1 MTRHIRALIMSVLLA
16 VFVWYTPAVSTPLA
30 HAVQSVTDRFDR
42 RPEHAILFIGNSR
55 TFYHDMPFMMR
66 KLADSAGSP
75 ERYKIVV
82 HAPGGAT
89 LEDHWNTP
97 SVHGLLKQKWR
108 NVIIQAQSSEHV
120 NEADDASFHLYGAKL
135 INEARIGGSIPL
147 LYVTWRYSDDFE
159 YYTHRPDLRPRYH
172 NIMQQSHQWL
182 ADSTGAGMV
191 NVGKAW
197 EMLLAERPSFSL
209 YEDGNHPTVHG
220 SYLAALMFYGN
231 FCGRDCSEVSYVPAG
246 ISAKDAVMIR
256 NVVRRYY
263 GITKGL

>member
-1 MTRHIRALIMSVLLA
+1 
-16 VFVWYTPAVSTPLA
+16 
-30 HAVQSVTDRFDR
+30 
-42 RPEHAILFIGNSR
+42 
-55 TFYHDMPFMMR
+55 
-66 KLADSAGSP
+66 
-75 ERYKIVV
+75 
-82 HAPGGAT
+82 
-89 LEDHWNTP
+89 
-97 SVHGLLKQKWR
+97 VHGLLRQKWQ